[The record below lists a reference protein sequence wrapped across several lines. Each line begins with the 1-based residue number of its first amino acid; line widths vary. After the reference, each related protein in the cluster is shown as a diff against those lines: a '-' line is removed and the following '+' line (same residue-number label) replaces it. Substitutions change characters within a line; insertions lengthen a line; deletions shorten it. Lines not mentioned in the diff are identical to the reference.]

1 MVIRGEWHLGA
12 VHAMHLP
19 DCPQGRISSL
29 VAVPV
34 LLNSAAESGG
44 HQQYILWLIW
54 RLIWKLIIPEWV
66 FLGLQ
71 FHRKYIVLI
80 EFCFKITET

>member
-1 MVIRGEWHLGA
+1 MVIRGEGPLGA
-12 VHAMHLP
+12 VPAVHLP

-44 HQQYILWLIW
+44 HQQYVLWLMGVNW
-54 RLIWKLIIPEWV
+54 EAD
-66 FLGLQ
+66 
-71 FHRKYIVLI
+71 HS
-80 EFCFKITET
+80 